1 MQDIAD
7 AVSPQGEPAV
17 TATSTS
23 NPSLT
28 TLSDST
34 LLLRTAIAQGD
45 LAALLAEL
53 GNQLHQ
59 QAAVL
64 TKLPASPE
72 VTKAQQ
78 SLLKMQSLMPRFQS
92 SVNALAHERQAL
104 HALYEV
110 GQSVNSTL
118 ELEEVLNQ
126 VMDRIIQLTGAER
139 SFLMLKD
146 EDTGEMEVRVA
157 RNVDRAVMAQADFAV
172 SRTIVQQ
179 VAAEGKSIATTNAQA
194 DPRFAAQESV
204 VAYSLRS
211 ILCVPLIVRDRV
223 TGVIYADNRIR
234 TGLFGDKER
243 DLLAA
248 FGVQAALAIENA
260 RLFDRVKQQLA
271 AITLMKNLMDN
282 VFASIT
288 SGVITTDMTDRV
300 TLFNRAAELILGI
313 SSQQALEHLYHEA
326 LPLAADLRP
335 GIDEVKQHHAVVS
348 REVERVLPERGKVE
362 LSVNFAPL
370 RGETEGDVSGVAL
383 VVEDLTEK
391 RRLEAKQRFITDTF
405 KRYAPPAVVEQLLRD
420 PSQLKLGGIRK
431 PITILF
437 CDIRGFTAYGEHLT
451 PEQLVEV
458 LNAYLAMAADAVL
471 EHEGVLDKFI
481 GDAVMGLFNVPLDQ
495 THYTL
500 RAVKAAL
507 KMQKVIKI
515 YHERTGEDR
524 HFNFGVGINAG
535 EAVVGN
541 IGTEQQRNYSA
552 IGDAVNYAKR
562 LQENA
567 KGGQILISQEAYG
580 HVNEYVKVI
589 ELPPLQVKGR
599 SRPET
604 VYEVIGL
611 KP

>member
-1 MQDIAD
+1 
-7 AVSPQGEPAV
+7 
-17 TATSTS
+17 
-23 NPSLT
+23 
-28 TLSDST
+28 
-34 LLLRTAIAQGD
+34 
-45 LAALLAEL
+45 
-53 GNQLHQ
+53 
-59 QAAVL
+59 
-64 TKLPASPE
+64 
-72 VTKAQQ
+72 
-78 SLLKMQSLMPRFQS
+78 
-92 SVNALAHERQAL
+92 
-104 HALYEV
+104 
-110 GQSVNSTL
+110 
-118 ELEEVLNQ
+118 
-126 VMDRIIQLTGAER
+126 
-139 SFLMLKD
+139 
-146 EDTGEMEVRVA
+146 
-157 RNVDRAVMAQADFAV
+157 
-172 SRTIVQQ
+172 VQQ
-179 VAAEGKSIATTNAQA
+179 VATDAKAIATTNAQA

-248 FGVQAALAIENA
+248 FATQAALAIENA

-288 SGVITTDMTDRV
+288 SGVITTDMSDRV
-300 TLFNRAAELILGI
+300 TLFNRAAEGILGI
-313 SSQQALEHLYHEA
+313 SSQQALEHLYHDTV
-326 LPLAADLRP
+326 PFAADFRP
-335 GIDEVKQHHAVVS
+335 WIDEVKQNHTVVS
-348 REVERVLPERGKVE
+348 RDVERDLPERGKVE

-370 RGETEGDVSGVAL
+370 RGEGEGEVSGVAL

-391 RRLEAKQRFITDTF
+391 RRMEAEQRFITDTF

-431 PITILF
+431 PIAILF
-437 CDIRGFTAYGEHLT
+437 CDIRGFTAFSEHLA
-451 PEQLVEV
+451 PEELVEV
-458 LNAYLAMAADAVL
+458 LNTYLAMAADAVL

-495 THYTL
+495 TFYTL

-507 KMQKVIKI
+507 KMQADIQA
-515 YHERTGEDR
+515 YHARTGVER
-524 HFNFGVGINAG
+524 HLNFGVGINAG
-535 EAVVGN
+535 DAVVGN

-567 KGGQILISQEAYG
+567 KGGQILISEAAYR
-580 HVNEYVKVI
+580 HVEDFVAVI

-599 SRPET
+599 STPEI
-604 VYEVIGL
+604 VYEVVGL
-611 KP
+611 KQ

>member
-1 MQDIAD
+1 
-7 AVSPQGEPAV
+7 V
-17 TATSTS
+17 TSTS
-23 NPSLT
+23 TTNPSFN
-28 TLSDST
+28 TLADST

-45 LAALLAEL
+45 LTALLTEL

-64 TKLPASPE
+64 TKLPASNE
-72 VTKAQQ
+72 VMKAQQ

-92 SVNALAHERQAL
+92 SVDSLAHERQAL

-110 GQSVNSTL
+110 GQTISSTL
-118 ELEEVLNQ
+118 ELAEVLNQ

-146 EDTGEMEVRVA
+146 EDTGEMEVSVA
-157 RNVDRAVMAQADFAV
+157 RNVDKAVMAQADFSV

-179 VAAEGKSIATTNAQA
+179 VATEGKPVATTNAQA
-194 DPRFAAQESV
+194 DPRFASQESV

-248 FGVQAALAIENA
+248 FANQAAIAIDNA
-260 RLFDRVKQQLA
+260 RLFDRVRQQLA
-271 AITLMKNLMDN
+271 AITMMKNLMDN

-288 SGVITTDMTDRV
+288 SGVITTDMDDRV
-300 TLFNRAAELILGI
+300 TLFNRAAEGILGI
-313 SSQQALEHLYHEA
+313 SSHQALEHLYHETV
-326 LPLAADLRP
+326 PLAADFQP
-335 GIDEVKQHHAVVS
+335 WIDEVKQNHTVVS
-348 REVERVLPERGKVE
+348 RDVERDLPERGKVE

-370 RGETEGDVSGVAL
+370 RGEGEGDVSGVAL

-391 RRLEAKQRFITDTF
+391 RRMEAEQRFITDTF

-431 PITILF
+431 PIAILF
-437 CDIRGFTAYGEHLT
+437 CDIRGFTAFSEHLA
-451 PEQLVEV
+451 PEELVEV
-458 LNAYLAMAADAVL
+458 LNTYLAMAADAVL
-471 EHEGVLDKFI
+471 EFEGVLDKFI

-507 KMQKVIKI
+507 KMQADIKA
-515 YHERTGEDR
+515 YHARTGVER
-524 HFNFGVGINAG
+524 HLNFGVGINAG
-535 EAVVGN
+535 DAVVGN

-552 IGDAVNYAKR
+552 IADSVNYAKR

-567 KGGQILISQEAYG
+567 KGGQILISEAAYR
-580 HVNEYVKVI
+580 HVEEFVDMI
-589 ELPPLQVKGR
+589 ELPPLPVKGR
-599 SRPET
+599 STPEV

-611 KP
+611 KK

>member
-1 MQDIAD
+1 MT
-7 AVSPQGEPAV
+7 S
-17 TATSTS
+17 TATS
-23 NPSLT
+23 NPSLV

-45 LAALLAEL
+45 LTALLTEL

-72 VTKAQQ
+72 VLKAQQ
-78 SLLKMQSLMPRFQS
+78 TLLKMQSLMPRFQT
-92 SVNALAHERQAL
+92 SVDALAHERQAL

-139 SFLMLKD
+139 SFLMLRS

-157 RNVDRAVMAQADFAV
+157 RNVDRAVMAHSDFAV

-179 VAAEGKSIATTNAQA
+179 VATEGKAVATTNAQA

-204 VAYSLRS
+204 VAYALRS
-211 ILCVPLIVRDRV
+211 ILCVPLIVRDQV

-248 FGVQAALAIENA
+248 FATQAALAIENA

-313 SSQQALEHLYHEA
+313 TSQQALERLYHES
-326 LPLAADLRP
+326 LPLASDLQP
-335 GIDEVKQHHAVVS
+335 GIDEVKQNHSVVS

-370 RGETEGDVSGVAL
+370 RGETEGDVSGVAV

-431 PITILF
+431 PIAILF
-437 CDIRGFTAYGEHLT
+437 CDIRGFTTFSEHLP

-471 EHEGVLDKFI
+471 EQEGVLDKFI

-495 THYTL
+495 TRYTL

-507 KMQKVIKI
+507 KMQTVIKI
-515 YHERTGEDR
+515 YHERTGEER
-524 HFNFGVGINAG
+524 HLNFGVGINAG

-567 KGGQILISQEAYG
+567 KGGQILMSQAAYQ
-580 HVNEYVKVI
+580 HVEGLVEVI

-599 SRPET
+599 STPEV
-604 VYEVIGL
+604 VYEVVRL
-611 KP
+611 KQ

>member
-1 MQDIAD
+1 
-7 AVSPQGEPAV
+7 V
-17 TATSTS
+17 TSTSTS
-23 NPSLT
+23 NPSFS

-53 GNQLHQ
+53 SNQLHQ

-64 TKLPASPE
+64 TRLPASND
-72 VTKAQQ
+72 VMKAQQ
-78 SLLKMQSLMPRFQS
+78 ALLKMQSLMPRFQS
-92 SVNALAHERQAL
+92 SVDALAHERQAL

-110 GQSVNSTL
+110 GQTISSTL

-139 SFLMLKD
+139 SLLMLQD
-146 EDTGEMEVRVA
+146 EETGEMEVSVA
-157 RNVDRAVMAQADFAV
+157 RNVDKAVLAQADFSV

-179 VAAEGKSIATTNAQA
+179 VATEGKPVATTNAQA
-194 DPRFAAQESV
+194 DPRFASQESV

-248 FGVQAALAIENA
+248 FANQAAIAIDNA
-260 RLFDRVKQQLA
+260 RLFDRVRQQLA
-271 AITLMKNLMDN
+271 AITMMKNLMDN

-288 SGVITTDMTDRV
+288 SGVITTDMNDRV
-300 TLFNRAAELILGI
+300 TLFNRAAESILGI
-313 SSQQALEHLYHEA
+313 SSQQALEHLYHESV
-326 LPLAADLRP
+326 PFGADFQP
-335 GIDEVKQHHAVVS
+335 WIDEVKHNHTVVS
-348 REVERVLPERGKVE
+348 RDVERDLPERGKVE

-370 RGETEGDVSGVAL
+370 RGEVEGEVSGVAL

-391 RRLEAKQRFITDTF
+391 RRMEAEQRFITDTF
-405 KRYAPPAVVEQLLRD
+405 KRYVAPAVVEQLLRD

-437 CDIRGFTAYGEHLT
+437 CDIRGFTAFSEHLA
-451 PEQLVEV
+451 PEELVEV
-458 LNAYLAMAADAVL
+458 LNTYLAMAADAVL
-471 EHEGVLDKFI
+471 ENEGVLDKFI

-507 KMQKVIKI
+507 KMQADIRA
-515 YHERTGEDR
+515 YHARTGVER
-524 HFNFGVGINAG
+524 HLNFGVGINAG
-535 EAVVGN
+535 DAVVGN

-567 KGGQILISQEAYG
+567 KGGQILISEAAYR
-580 HVNEYVKVI
+580 HVDELIEVI
-589 ELPPLQVKGR
+589 ELPPLPVKGR
-599 SRPET
+599 STPEV

-611 KP
+611 K

>member
-1 MQDIAD
+1 M
-7 AVSPQGEPAV
+7 
-17 TATSTS
+17 TSTS
-23 NPSLT
+23 AGSNPAVSSV
-28 TLSDST
+28 SDST

-45 LAALLAEL
+45 LASLLAEL

-64 TKLPASPE
+64 TKLPASSD
-72 VTKAQQ
+72 VMKAQQ

-92 SVNALAHERQAL
+92 AVDALAHERQAL

-110 GQSVNSTL
+110 GQSVGSTL
-118 ELEEVLNQ
+118 DLEEVLNQ

-139 SFLMLKD
+139 SLLMLKN
-146 EDTGEMEVRVA
+146 EDTDEMDLRVA
-157 RNVDRAVMAQADFAV
+157 RNVDQAVLAQADFAV

-179 VAAEGKSIATTNAQA
+179 VAQEGKPVATTNAQA

-211 ILCVPLIVRDRV
+211 ILCVPLMVRDRV

-248 FGVQAALAIENA
+248 FANQAALAIENA

-271 AITLMKNLMDN
+271 AITMMKNLMDN

-288 SGVITTDMTDRV
+288 SGVITTDMDDRV
-300 TLFNRAAELILGI
+300 TLFNRAAETILGVT
-313 SSQQALEHLYHEA
+313 SLQMLDRLYQDA
-326 LPLAADLRP
+326 VPLANDLRS
-335 GIDEVKQHHAVVS
+335 GIEEVKAKHAIVS
-348 REVERVLPERGKVE
+348 REVERDLPMRGKVE

-370 RGETEGDVSGVAL
+370 RGGAEGDVSGVAV

-391 RRLEAKQRFITDTF
+391 RRLEAEQRFIKDTF
-405 KRYAPPAVVEQLLRD
+405 KRYAPPAVVEELLRD

-431 PITILF
+431 PITIIF
-437 CDIRGFTAYGEHLT
+437 CDIRGFTSYSEHLP

-458 LNAYLAMAADAVL
+458 LNTYLAMAADAVL
-471 EHEGVLDKFI
+471 EFEGVLDKFV

-507 KMQKVIKI
+507 KMQADIQA
-515 YHERTGEDR
+515 YHARTGAER
-524 HFNFGVGINAG
+524 HLNFGVGINAG

-567 KGGQILISQEAYG
+567 KGGQILISQGAYR
-580 HVNEYVKVI
+580 HVEDFVDVI
-589 ELPPLQVKGR
+589 ELPPLPVKGR
-599 SRPET
+599 STPEI
-604 VYEVIGL
+604 VYEVLGL
-611 KP
+611 K

>member
-1 MQDIAD
+1 M
-7 AVSPQGEPAV
+7 
-17 TATSTS
+17 TSTS
-23 NPSLT
+23 AANSSFT
-28 TLSDST
+28 TTSSDST

-53 GNQLHQ
+53 SNQLHQ

-64 TKLPASPE
+64 TRLPASPD
-72 VTKAQQ
+72 VMKAQQ
-78 SLLKMQSLMPRFQS
+78 ALLKMQSLMPRFQS
-92 SVNALAHERQAL
+92 SVDALAHERQAL

-110 GQSVNSTL
+110 GQTISSTL

-139 SFLMLKD
+139 SLLMLKN
-146 EDTGEMEVRVA
+146 EQTGEIEVSVA
-157 RNVDRAVMAQADFAV
+157 RNVDQAVLAQADFSV

-179 VAAEGKSIATTNAQA
+179 VATEGKPVATTNAQA

-248 FGVQAALAIENA
+248 FANQAAIAIDNA
-260 RLFDRVKQQLA
+260 RLFDRVRQQLA
-271 AITLMKNLMDN
+271 AITMMKNLMDN

-288 SGVITTDMTDRV
+288 SGVITTDMSDRV
-300 TLFNRAAELILGI
+300 TLFNRAAESILGVP
-313 SSQQALEHLYHEA
+313 SQQALEKAYHET
-326 LPLAADLRP
+326 LPLASDLQP
-335 GIDEVKQHHAVVS
+335 WIDEVKNNHTVVS
-348 REVERVLPERGKVE
+348 REVERELPARGKVE

-370 RGETEGDVSGVAL
+370 RGEGEGEVSGVAL
-383 VVEDLTEK
+383 VVDDLTEK
-391 RRLEAKQRFITDTF
+391 RRLEAEQRFIKDTF

-431 PITILF
+431 PIAILF
-437 CDIRGFTAYGEHLT
+437 CDIRGFTAFSEHLA
-451 PEQLVEV
+451 PEDLVEV
-458 LNAYLAMAADAVL
+458 LNTYLAMAADAVL
-471 EHEGVLDKFI
+471 EYEGVLDKFV

-507 KMQKVIKI
+507 KMQADIKA
-515 YHERTGEDR
+515 YHARTGAER
-524 HFNFGVGINAG
+524 HLNFGVGINAG
-535 EAVVGN
+535 DAVVGN

-552 IGDAVNYAKR
+552 ISDAVNYAKR

-567 KGGQILISQEAYG
+567 KGGQILISEAAYH
-580 HVNEYVKVI
+580 HVEELIEVI
-589 ELPPLQVKGR
+589 ELPPLAVKGR
-599 SRPET
+599 STPEV
-604 VYEVIGL
+604 VYEVVGL
-611 KP
+611 K

>member
-1 MQDIAD
+1 
-7 AVSPQGEPAV
+7 V
-17 TATSTS
+17 TSTS
-23 NPSLT
+23 TTNPSFN
-28 TLSDST
+28 TLDST

-45 LAALLAEL
+45 LVALLAEL
-53 GNQLHQ
+53 SNQLHQ

-64 TKLPASPE
+64 TKLPASGE
-72 VTKAQQ
+72 VMKAQQ
-78 SLLKMQSLMPRFQS
+78 ALLKMQSLMPRFQS
-92 SVNALAHERQAL
+92 SVDSLAHERQAL

-110 GQSVNSTL
+110 GQAISSTL
-118 ELEEVLNQ
+118 ELEEVLKQ

-157 RNVDRAVMAQADFAV
+157 RNVDRAVLAQADFSV

-179 VAAEGKSIATTNAQA
+179 VATEGKPVATTNAQA
-194 DPRFAAQESV
+194 DPRFASQESV

-248 FGVQAALAIENA
+248 FANQAAIAIDNA
-260 RLFDRVKQQLA
+260 RLFDRVRQQLA
-271 AITLMKNLMDN
+271 AITMMKNLMDN

-288 SGVITTDMTDRV
+288 SGVITTDMNDRV
-300 TLFNRAAELILGI
+300 TLFNRAAEGILGI
-313 SSQQALEHLYHEA
+313 SSQQALERLYHET
-326 LPLAADLRP
+326 LPLASDFQP
-335 GIDEVKQHHAVVS
+335 WIDEVKQNHTVVS
-348 REVERVLPERGKVE
+348 REVERDLPERGKVE

-370 RGETEGDVSGVAL
+370 RGEGEGEVSGVAL

-391 RRLEAKQRFITDTF
+391 RRMEAEQRFIKDTF

-431 PITILF
+431 PIAILF
-437 CDIRGFTAYGEHLT
+437 CDIRGFTSFSEHLA
-451 PEQLVEV
+451 PEELVEV
-458 LNAYLAMAADAVL
+458 LNTYLAMAADAVL
-471 EHEGVLDKFI
+471 EYEGVLDKFI

-507 KMQKVIKI
+507 KMQTDIKA
-515 YHERTGEDR
+515 YHARTGVER
-524 HFNFGVGINAG
+524 HLNFGVGINAG
-535 EAVVGN
+535 DAVVGN
-541 IGTEQQRNYSA
+541 IGTEKQRNYSA
-552 IGDAVNYAKR
+552 IADSVNYAKR

-567 KGGQILISQEAYG
+567 KGGQILISEAAYR
-580 HVNEYVKVI
+580 HVEDAVEVI

-599 SRPET
+599 STPERA
-604 VYEVIGL
+604 YEVVGL
-611 KP
+611 KQ

>member
-1 MQDIAD
+1 MA
-7 AVSPQGEPAV
+7 
-17 TATSTS
+17 STS
-23 NPSLT
+23 ASAAPNPAASSV
-28 TLSDST
+28 SDST

-45 LAALLAEL
+45 LTSLLTEL

-64 TKLPASPE
+64 TKLPASAD
-72 VTKAQQ
+72 VMKAQQ

-92 SVNALAHERQAL
+92 AVDALAHERQAL

-110 GQSVNSTL
+110 GQSVGSTL
-118 ELEEVLNQ
+118 DLEEVLNQ

-139 SFLMLKD
+139 SLLMLKA
-146 EDTGEMEVRVA
+146 EDSSEMEVRVS
-157 RNVDRAVMAQADFAV
+157 RNVDQAVLAQADFAV

-179 VAAEGKSIATTNAQA
+179 VAQEGKPVATTNAQA

-211 ILCVPLIVRDRV
+211 ILCVPMMVRDRV

-248 FGVQAALAIENA
+248 FANQAALAIENA

-271 AITLMKNLMDN
+271 AITMMKNLMDN

-288 SGVITTDMTDRV
+288 SGVITTDMDDRV
-300 TLFNRAAELILGI
+300 TLFNRAAESILGVA
-313 SSQQALEHLYHEA
+313 SQEMLEHLYHA
-326 LPLAADLRP
+326 LPLSNDLRP
-335 GIDEVKQHHAVVS
+335 GIEEVKQKHAIVS
-348 REVERVLPERGKVE
+348 REVERELPERGKVE

-370 RGETEGDVSGVAL
+370 RGGAEGAMSGVAV

-391 RRLEAKQRFITDTF
+391 RRLEAEQRFIKDTF
-405 KRYAPPAVVEQLLRD
+405 KRYAPPAVVEELLRD

-431 PITILF
+431 PIAIIF
-437 CDIRGFTAYGEHLT
+437 CDIRGFTAYSEHLP

-458 LNAYLAMAADAVL
+458 LNSYLAMAADAVL
-471 EHEGVLDKFI
+471 DHEGVLDKFV

-507 KMQKVIKI
+507 KMQADIRE
-515 YHERTGEDR
+515 YHAHSEVER
-524 HFNFGVGINAG
+524 HLNYGVGINAG

-567 KGGQILISQEAYG
+567 KGGQILISQMAYR
-580 HVNEYVKVI
+580 HVEDFVEVI
-589 ELPPLQVKGR
+589 ELPPLPVKGR
-599 SRPET
+599 STPEI
-604 VYEVIGL
+604 VYEVLRL
-611 KP
+611 K

>member
-1 MQDIAD
+1 
-7 AVSPQGEPAV
+7 V
-17 TATSTS
+17 TSTSIS

-45 LAALLAEL
+45 LTALLTEL

-59 QAAVL
+59 QAAAL
-64 TKLPASPE
+64 TKLPASSD
-72 VTKAQQ
+72 VLKAQQ

-92 SVNALAHERQAL
+92 SVDALVHERQAL

-146 EDTGEMEVRVA
+146 EETGEMEVRVA

-172 SRTIVQQ
+172 SRTIVQK
-179 VAAEGKSIATTNAQA
+179 VATEGKAIATTNAQA

-248 FGVQAALAIENA
+248 FATQAALAIENA
-260 RLFDRVKQQLA
+260 RLFDRVKQQLV

-288 SGVITTDMTDRV
+288 SGVITTDMSDRV
-300 TLFNRAAELILGI
+300 TLFNRAAESILGV
-313 SSQQALEHLYHEA
+313 SSQQTLEHMYHEA
-326 LPLAADLRP
+326 LPLAAELQP
-335 GIDEVKQHHAVVS
+335 WIDEVKLNHVVVA
-348 REVERVLPERGKVE
+348 REVERELPERGKVE

-370 RGETEGDVSGVAL
+370 RGEGEGNVSGVAL

-391 RRLEAKQRFITDTF
+391 RRLEAEQRFITDTF

-431 PITILF
+431 PIGILF
-437 CDIRGFTAYGEHLT
+437 CDIRGFTSFSEHLA
-451 PEQLVEV
+451 PEELVGV
-458 LNAYLAMAADAVL
+458 LNTYLALAADAVL
-471 EHEGVLDKFI
+471 EHEGILDKFV

-507 KMQKVIKI
+507 KMQADIQA
-515 YHERTGEDR
+515 YHARTGEDR
-524 HFNFGVGINAG
+524 HLKFGVGINAG

-567 KGGQILISQEAYG
+567 KGGQILISQAAYL
-580 HVNEYVKVI
+580 HVEEFLEVT
-589 ELPPLQVKGR
+589 ELPPLPVKGR
-599 SRPET
+599 STPEI
-604 VYEVIGL
+604 VYEVVRL
-611 KP
+611 K

>member
-1 MQDIAD
+1 
-7 AVSPQGEPAV
+7 V
-17 TATSTS
+17 TSTSIS

-45 LAALLAEL
+45 LTALLTEF

-64 TKLPASPE
+64 TKLPASPD
-72 VTKAQQ
+72 VLKAQQ

-92 SVNALAHERQAL
+92 SVDALAHERQAL

-146 EDTGEMEVRVA
+146 EETGQMEVRVA
-157 RNVDRAVMAQADFAV
+157 RNVDRAVMAQADFSV

-211 ILCVPLIVRDRV
+211 ILCVPLIVRDQV

-243 DLLAA
+243 DLLSA
-248 FGVQAALAIENA
+248 FGTQAALAIENA

-288 SGVITTDMTDRV
+288 SGVITTDMNDRV
-300 TLFNRAAELILGI
+300 TLFNRAAELILGV
-313 SSQQALEHLYHEA
+313 SSQQALEHMYHET
-326 LPLAADLRP
+326 LPLAYEFKP
-335 GIDEVKQHHAVVS
+335 GIDEVKLNHAVVS
-348 REVERVLPERGKVE
+348 REVERELPERGKVE

-370 RGETEGDVSGVAL
+370 RGESEGDVSGVAV

-391 RRLEAKQRFITDTF
+391 RRMEAEQRFIKDTF

-431 PITILF
+431 PIGILF
-437 CDIRGFTAYGEHLT
+437 CDIRGFTSFSERLA
-451 PEQLVEV
+451 PEELVGV
-458 LNAYLAMAADAVL
+458 LNSYLALAADAVL
-471 EHEGVLDKFI
+471 EHEGILDKFV

-507 KMQKVIKI
+507 KMQADIQA
-515 YHERTGEDR
+515 YHARTGEDR
-524 HFNFGVGINAG
+524 HLNFGVGINAG

-567 KGGQILISQEAYG
+567 KGGQILISQTAYRQ
-580 HVNEYVKVI
+580 VDEFVEVV

-599 SRPET
+599 STPEI
-604 VYEVIGL
+604 VYEVMGL
-611 KP
+611 KQ